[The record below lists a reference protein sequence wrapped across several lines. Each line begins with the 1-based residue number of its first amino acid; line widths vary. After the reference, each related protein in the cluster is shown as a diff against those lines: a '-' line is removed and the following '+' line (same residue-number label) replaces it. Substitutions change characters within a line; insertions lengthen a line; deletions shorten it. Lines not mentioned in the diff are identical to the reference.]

1 MTMLENPMVMGET
14 DTEPDETLTCP
25 HCGKVWDRVG
35 DTWEADGANTTKKRP
50 VYGNRCRSC
59 ALEDALGD
67 EKTLLDFARAN
78 KLDSRAMKYAMA
90 RRDTDAINDWIW
102 DDVAK
107 LIRQRNPALLA
118 VCVAE
123 YITDTD
129 QLKYELTDYVMGG
142 WA

>member
-14 DTEPDETLTCP
+14 EMEPDETLTCP

-35 DTWEADGANTTKKRP
+35 DTWEADGANTTEKRP
-50 VYGNRCRSC
+50 VSGNRCRAC
-59 ALEDALGD
+59 ALEEALGD
-67 EKTLLDFARAN
+67 EKTLLDFAKAYRQ
-78 KLDSRAMKYAMA
+78 DSRAMKYAMA

-107 LIRQRNPALLA
+107 MMREHNPALLA
-118 VCVAE
+118 VCVSE

-129 QLKYELTDYVMGG
+129 YLKYELTDFVMGG
-142 WA
+142 WQ